1 MPNAMPETPVSLL
14 TRLRDMEA
22 GASWESSWKVFLE
35 LYQEPLRIMAWN
47 CYRHH
52 TGGAPPTEEFV
63 ADVVANVVSD
73 FYTRAQYRY
82 DPARGKLRR
91 FLKTITNARVVDLL
105 RKERPL
111 DHIELGS
118 YEGTAAESEAEGLAF
133 QRSVLATLVED
144 LRNRIPLRQFE
155 VFEMVKLKGMSA
167 ETAAA
172 VLGVKRGI
180 VDNTIHRAMNA
191 VRELAKDP
199 VYTQEYYP

>member
-14 TRLRDMEA
+14 THLRDMEA

-52 TGGAPPTEEFV
+52 TGGANPSAEFV
-63 ADVVANVVSD
+63 ADAVANVVSD

-82 DPARGKLRR
+82 DPLRGKLRR

-167 ETAAA
+167 EATAT
-172 VLGVKRGI
+172 VLGVKRGV